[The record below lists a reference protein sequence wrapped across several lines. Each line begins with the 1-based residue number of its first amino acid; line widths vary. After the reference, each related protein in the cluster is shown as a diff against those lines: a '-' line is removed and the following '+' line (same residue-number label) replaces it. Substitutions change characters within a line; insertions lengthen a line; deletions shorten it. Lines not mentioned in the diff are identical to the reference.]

1 MSLPSRV
8 RGFPGCHY
16 RATDALRG
24 FGPQLAPVHE
34 VRDTNA
40 QLYDYQ
46 RTGGELR
53 FVRQF

>member
-1 MSLPSRV
+1 MLN
-8 RGFPGCHY
+8 
-16 RATDALRG
+16 RAFTLRG
-24 FGPQLAPVHE
+24 FSPELAIVHE

-40 QLYDYQ
+40 QLYDYK